1 MSIVTEYPLWFLLFC
16 LLLGGLYAYSL
27 YAGSGKKE
35 FSPLLVRVMAAIR
48 FVLVSLL
55 AFFLLSP
62 LIKTVVRETEKPVI
76 LLAVDNS
83 QSILINKD
91 SAYYAGKFKS
101 ELKQFTEELS
111 KKYEVRSYL
120 FGKDIEESDA
130 PDFTETV
137 TDFSTMLKEI
147 RTRSMNRNI
156 GAMIVLSDGLYNKGS
171 NPLNST
177 RDFRFP
183 VYTVALG
190 DTNLNRDLFF
200 GKVQYNKATFLG
212 NKFPVEISLRASR
225 LQNSRSRLELTHRG
239 KSVYSREIFINSG
252 NYSENISVLLD
263 ARETGMQHYRLN
275 LEPVEGEISTLNN
288 VRDIYIE
295 VLDGKEKVLLYAD
308 APHPDISAI
317 RQAIE
322 SSLNFELRIA
332 FAGESDTLPSDYDIL
347 ILHQLPSVRN
357 GADPVLSKAT
367 ARGIPVWYI
376 LGESSQTKSF
386 NLLKQGIQ
394 ILSDKP
400 VFTEM
405 EPVYADFSL
414 FTLTEDTKKL
424 MGEFPPLVG
433 PFGEFRQ
440 QNGLDVLAFQQ
451 INGVK
456 TDRPLFV
463 FGQDPQKKFAV
474 LAGEGL
480 WKWRITNY
488 NSASNFVA
496 FDEIV
501 TKTLQYLS
509 VKANKSFFRI
519 IHEQNYAENEPVLI
533 RAEVYNKSYELIT
546 DPEVEFTLKN
556 EEGKS
561 FPYAFTKSDQG
572 YSLNLGILPGGAY
585 QFLARTKSG
594 NEVYQQA
601 GSFTVSLMNLETFST
616 SADHNLMHLLATK
629 HNGTMVLPAEMLKLA
644 EVINSRDDIKTI
656 RYSHKNYTE
665 LLNLYWVM
673 ILLLLLPAL
682 EWFLRKRA
690 GSY

>member
-35 FSPLLVRVMAAIR
+35 FSPALVKALGIIR

-62 LIKTVVRETEKPVI
+62 LVKTIVRDTEKPVI
-76 LLAVDNS
+76 LLAIDNS

-91 SAYYAGKFKS
+91 SAYYAGKFNE
-101 ELKQFTEELS
+101 ELKQFTEDLS

-120 FGKDIEESDA
+120 FGKNVTESET
-130 PDFTETV
+130 PDYSETA
-137 TDFSTMLKEI
+137 TDFSNMFKEI

-156 GAMIVLSDGLYNKGS
+156 GAMIVMSDGLYNKGS

-183 VYTVALG
+183 LYTVALG

-212 NKFPVEISLRASR
+212 NKFPVEVSVRASR
-225 LQNSRSRLELTHRG
+225 LQNSRSNLELTHNG
-239 KSVYSREIFINSG
+239 KSLYSREIFIQSG
-252 NYSENISVLLD
+252 NYSENISILLD
-263 ARETGMQHYRLN
+263 ARETGIQHYRLK
-275 LEPVEGEISTLNN
+275 LEPIEGEISTLNN
-288 VRDIYIE
+288 VRDIYID
-295 VLDGKEKVLLYAD
+295 VLEGKEKVLLYAD

-322 SSLNFELRIA
+322 SSLNFELSIA
-332 FAGESDTLPSDYDIL
+332 YPGETSGIPADYDIL
-347 ILHQLPSVRN
+347 ILHQLPSVKN
-357 GADPVLSKAT
+357 AADPILSSAS

-376 LGESSQTKSF
+376 LGGTTQLRSF

-394 ILSDKP
+394 ILSDKA

-405 EPVYADFSL
+405 EPAYADFSL
-414 FTLTEDTKKL
+414 FTLSEETRKI
-424 MGEFPPLVG
+424 MSEFPPLYG
-433 PFGEFRQ
+433 PFGEYRQ
-440 QNGLDVLAFQQ
+440 QNGLDILAYQQ
-451 INGVK
+451 INGIK

-488 NSASNFVA
+488 NSASNFNA

-501 TKTLQYLS
+501 IKTLQYLS
-509 VKANKSFFRI
+509 VKVNKSFFRI
-519 IHEQNYAENEPVLI
+519 IHERNFAENEPILI

-556 EEGKS
+556 EEGKT
-561 FPYAFTKSDQG
+561 FPYAFTKSDNG
-572 YSLNLGILPGGAY
+572 YSLNLGILPGGVY
-585 QFLARTKSG
+585 QYLAKTRVG

-616 SADHNLMHLLATK
+616 SADHNLMHLLASR
-629 HNGTMVLPAEMLKLA
+629 HNGSMVLPADLPRLA
-644 EVINSRDDIKTI
+644 EMINAREDIKTI
-656 RYSHKNYTE
+656 RYSHKSYTE
-665 LLNLYWVM
+665 LLNMYWVM
-673 ILLLLLPAL
+673 ILLLLLPGL